1 MSEDRPSRWQD
12 LTGGTSGTEYAARF
26 AKLAASGAD
35 MHGEATF
42 CAALVSPGA
51 RVLDAGCGTGRV
63 AIRLAEQGFPV
74 VGLDVDD
81 SMLAVAR
88 EQAPGLTLG
97 ARRPGGHRP
106 ACSSAGNLRPR
117 VLAGTSCRWSPKA
130 RCRTSYAPASPSW
143 RPRGSLVAGFGLD
156 AAHLPRG
163 CPVTSLEEYDAALA
177 AHGLGVTDRF
187 ASWDAQPF
195 EDGAVRG
202 DGGAA
207 LSRLGT
213 CMCAFTHAPTCVATL
228 CAMSPMSRERR
239 GSRGWPTLPRAP
251 ASPTRP
257 SPGCSTGCLV
267 CGPRRTT
274 G

>member
-42 CAALVSPGA
+42 CAALVPPGA

-63 AIRLAEQGFPV
+63 AIRLAEQGFRV

-88 EQAPGLTLG
+88 EQASGLRWVLG
-97 ARRPGGHRP
+97 DLADTSGLLVGEHPFD
-106 ACSSAGNLRPR
+106 LV
-117 VLAGTSCRWSPKA
+117 VLAGNVVPLVAEGALPDVVRSLVSVL
-130 RCRTSYAPASPSW
+130 APE
-143 RPRGSLVAGFGLD
+143 GLLVAGFGLD

-195 EDGAVRG
+195 EDGAGYAV
-202 DGGAA
+202 
-207 LSRLGT
+207 T
-213 CMCAFTHAPTCVATL
+213 VA
-228 CAMSPMSRERR
+228 RR
-239 GSRGWPTLPRAP
+239 
-251 ASPTRP
+251 
-257 SPGCSTGCLV
+257 
-267 CGPRRTT
+267 
-274 G
+274 